1 MRALRAGLIAWSV
14 AVPAVAQ
21 ERPVLEREVTVERV
35 MEYARERSARTRALR
50 SEGAV
55 AEADVAVASVYPN
68 PTVSY
73 SVYGRMQGQSD
84 AINGSQHQV
93 WVEQPIL
100 LGQDGRRRDAA
111 RGTVTARRA
120 EIEASVFDVTIE
132 ARRRFLALLAAQEI
146 VRLLEAMR
154 AELGHVSD
162 LVHGRADAGAQSA
175 YDVARVELEV
185 AQLDARIAG
194 AEADV
199 SERSAALAGWLGI
212 AGWSPVARGDFPA
225 VAPALT
231 FERLWPMALS
241 RSVGLL
247 AARRRA
253 AATTLDVRRAE
264 RERWPIPT
272 LGLGTYVTTDGG
284 STSLYGSVSL
294 PVPLWDTGSAQVRR
308 AQAAGAAAEAQ
319 TQAVEAELR
328 ARVEGAL
335 LAHDARRAA
344 IERHQ
349 QSAMTALPRLREMAE
364 VSYRSGATRIFDLL
378 DAFRTQLSVQEQR
391 ITLIEALEQARL
403 EVDAAAGFEVR

>member
-14 AVPAVAQ
+14 AATAAAQ
-21 ERPVLEREVTVERV
+21 ERPTLPREVTVEQV
-35 MEYARERSARTRALR
+35 VAYAREAAPRTRALR
-50 SEGAV
+50 SEGTI
-55 AEADVAVASVYPN
+55 AEAEVATASVYPN
-68 PTVSY
+68 PTVTY
-73 SVYGRMQGQSD
+73 GVYGRVQGQSD

-100 LGQDGRRRDAA
+100 LGQGGRRRDAA
-111 RGTVTARRA
+111 RGAAVARRA
-120 EIEASVFDVTIE
+120 EIEVSVFDVTIE
-132 ARRRFLALLAAQEI
+132 ARRRFLALLAAQEV
-146 VRLLEAMR
+146 VRLLGVMR
-154 AELGHVSD
+154 TELGRVSD
-162 LVHGRADAGAQSA
+162 LVHGRADAGAQSV

-199 SERSAALAGWLGI
+199 SERSAALAGWLGL
-212 AGWSPVARGDFPA
+212 AGWVPVARGDFPA
-225 VAPALT
+225 EAPAMA

-247 AARRRA
+247 AARQRVTA
-253 AATTLDVRRAE
+253 STLDVRRAE

-272 LGLGTYVTTDGG
+272 FGLGAYVTTDGG

-308 AQAAGAAAEAQ
+308 AQAAGAAAEALAQ
-319 TQAVEAELR
+319 SIEAELR
-328 ARVEGAL
+328 ARLEGAL
-335 LAHDARRAA
+335 LAHAARLAA
-344 IERHQ
+344 LERHQ

-364 VSYRSGATRIFDLL
+364 ASYRSGATRIFDLL

-391 ITLIEALEQARL
+391 NQLIEALEQARI